1 VIMRKIFGI
10 FTLIA
15 LTLMFISC
23 AGSRKDTG
31 TVVTFADKE
40 VQEEVNRLKGK
51 IEENPNNME
60 YRRQLAEI
68 YSHNGEGF
76 EAMHVLE
83 QSFQIDPND
92 SESKYLYAEIAMSV
106 GEKLKAFQAY
116 KDVLQ
121 GSSGEDYLSRIGPKF
136 TDAFEVTKIVSSPAN
151 EAFGRFS
158 KSGDKIIYQ
167 SDQKGNWDIFEYNI
181 TAQITNQLT
190 NSPYHEENP
199 DYSPNGNVI
208 VFTSTVEDHRDV
220 DYDQKLRDI
229 FIKDLKTGRE
239 TNLTTNGSND
249 WRPSYSSDGKYIT
262 FISERSDLR
271 DVPFYELHGDI
282 FIMENDGRFQLQI
295 TKDMGNCGGPSIAPG
310 STEATGTVYFDSYK
324 TGNYEIYKTN
334 FKGENTRQITFYPAS
349 QDVSPCI
356 SPSGDKI
363 VFFSD
368 RDDNYEIYMM
378 NSDGSAAQRL
388 TANPADDLNPV
399 FSPDGSKVLFHSN
412 RDGNYDL
419 FMIDLTQQAKQL
431 YLYEV
436 VAKIDGAINLIQTSE

>member
-1 VIMRKIFGI
+1 MRKIAGI
-10 FTLIA
+10 FTLVSMIV
-15 LTLMFISC
+15 LCISC
-23 AGSRKDTG
+23 AGSKQEVG
-31 TVVTFADKE
+31 PVVTFADKE
-40 VQEEVNRLKGK
+40 VQAEVNSLKDK
-51 IEENPNNME
+51 IKENPNNME

-68 YSHNGEGF
+68 YSHNDEGF

-83 QSFQIDPND
+83 QSFEVDPND
-92 SESKYLYAEIAMSV
+92 PESKYLYAEIAMSM
-106 GEKLKAFQAY
+106 GEKLKAFNAY

-136 TDAFEVTKIVSSPAN
+136 TDAFEVTKVVGTNAD

-158 KSGDKIIYQ
+158 KDGNKIIYQ
-167 SDQKGNWDIFEYNI
+167 SNQNGNWDIFDYDLVSQ
-181 TAQITNQLT
+181 TTTQLT

-199 DYSPNGNVI
+199 DFSPSGKMI
-208 VFTSTVEDHRDV
+208 VYTSTVEDHRDV
-220 DYDQKLRDI
+220 DYNQKLRDI
-229 FIKDLKTGRE
+229 FTKDLKTGRE

-249 WRPSYSSDGKYIT
+249 WRPTYSSDGKYIA
-262 FISERSDLR
+262 FVSERSDLR

-282 FIMENDGRFQLQI
+282 FIMESDGRFQLQL
-295 TKDMGNCGGPSIAPG
+295 THDEGNCGGPSIAAG
-310 STEATGTVYFDSYK
+310 STEESGEIYFDSDK

-334 FKGENTRQITFYPAS
+334 FKGNDTRQITFFPAS

-356 SPSGDKI
+356 SSRGDKI

-368 RDDNYEIYMM
+368 RDGNYEIYMM

-399 FSPDGSKVLFHSN
+399 FSPDGNKVLFHSN
-412 RDGNYDL
+412 RDGNFDL
-419 FMIDLTQQAKQL
+419 FMIDLTQQAKPL

-436 VAKIDGAINLIQTSE
+436 VAKIESAIKLLQTP

>member
-1 VIMRKIFGI
+1 MRKIVGI
-10 FTLIA
+10 FTLVG
-15 LTLMFISC
+15 LTLLVISC

-31 TVVTFADKE
+31 PVVKFEDKE
-40 VQEEVNRLKGK
+40 VQAEVNRLKGK

-92 SESKYLYAEIAMSV
+92 PESKYMYAEIAMSL

-116 KDVLQ
+116 KEVLQ
-121 GSSGEDYLSRIGPKF
+121 GSSGNDYLSRIGPKF
-136 TDAFEVTKIVSSPAN
+136 TDAFAVTKVVGTPAD

-158 KSGDKIIYQ
+158 KDGEKVIYQ
-167 SDQKGNWDIFEYNI
+167 SNQNGNWDIFEYDLL
-181 TAQITNQLT
+181 AQITNQLT
-190 NSPYHEENP
+190 DTPYQEENP
-199 DYSPNGNVI
+199 DYSPNGKTI
-208 VFTSTVEDHRDV
+208 VYTSTVEDHRDV

-229 FIKDLKTGRE
+229 FIKDLKSGRE

-249 WRPSYSSDGKYIT
+249 WRPTYSSNGQYIA
-262 FISERSDLR
+262 FVSERSDLR
-271 DVPFYELHGDI
+271 DVPFYELRGDI
-282 FIMENDGRFQLQI
+282 FIMESDGRFQLQL
-295 TKDMGNCGGPSIAPG
+295 TKTESNNGGPSIAPG
-310 STEATGTVYFDSYK
+310 STEESGTIYFDSDRS
-324 TGNYEIYKTN
+324 GNYEIYKTD
-334 FKGENTRQITFYPAS
+334 FKGQDVRQITFYPAS

-356 SPSGDKI
+356 SPRGDKI

-399 FSPDGSKVLFHSN
+399 FSPDGTKVLFHSN

-431 YLYEV
+431 FINEV
-436 VAKIDGAINLIQTSE
+436 VSKIEAAIRLIQPTE